1 MACGILRELLPRR
14 LTLPAMALIAQL
26 NGACG
31 GVADSTAWVPPHTL
45 DASSEATSCK
55 QDCASR
61 NAECGSAPDGCGG
74 VLECGA
80 CPASKYCG
88 GGGPNRCGDAPC
100 VPKSCAE
107 QGASCGGVSDQCE
120 ATLECGT
127 CAAPQTCGGG
137 GVANQCGCTPTTC
150 AALGASCGDFDDL
163 CGGQVHCGTCAAP
176 QTCGG
181 GGVANQCGCTPT
193 ACAAAGA
200 ACGDIPDGCGGILAC
215 GGCVAPDFCGGA
227 STPNQCGTPCDLIAK
242 HAKWVVCKETATH
255 CSGLYQDGAGC
266 IAYCAA
272 AGMVC
277 KGRFGAHDTC
287 QKEPEYSIPCAE
299 NNDHDSDWCECG
311 LP

>member
-150 AALGASCGDFDDL
+150 AALGASCG
-163 CGGQVHCGTCAAP
+163 
-176 QTCGG
+176 
-181 GGVANQCGCTPT
+181 
-193 ACAAAGA
+193 
-200 ACGDIPDGCGGILAC
+200 GILAC